1 MPNYIDTLADLLRK
15 GSDTLVNLPSEAQRF
30 MTNPQAFTQAVT
42 GKNPMP
48 RETGFAA
55 GATGLQPTEMSV
67 LDPNQAAYMQGYSQG
82 EPIGYAGMAA
92 PLAAPATVAT
102 AKALAPKAGQMAEN
116 YMARQGMMPSIVPSS
131 PKTAAFVPE
140 KMSPAYEDI
149 AKTYFPSAPQSSLD
163 DVLRR
168 ELTGWING
176 AGDIPTKKGF
186 QEYLKDVYAKD
197 TLGPDSIPLKDG
209 LKRLNELV
217 KNKTIMFKPSRKE
230 LLEKKVNELK
240 E

>member
-1 MPNYIDTLADLLRK
+1 MEKLIELLRQGADK
-15 GSDTLVNLPSEAQRF
+15 VVNLPSNAQRF
-30 MTNPQAFTQAVT
+30 MTNPQAFTQAIT
-42 GKNPMP
+42 GNNPLP

-55 GATGLQPTEMSV
+55 GATGLPAQEMSV
-67 LDPNQAAYMQGYSQG
+67 LDPNQAPYMQGYSQG
-82 EPIGYAGMAA
+82 EPVGYSGMVL
-92 PLAAPATVAT
+92 PLAAPATVAG

-116 YMARQGMMPSIVPSS
+116 YMAKQGMMPSIVPSS
-131 PKTAAFVPE
+131 PKAVAFVPE
-140 KMSPAYEDI
+140 KMSPAYEKI

-197 TLGPDSIPLKDG
+197 TLGPDSIPLKEG
-209 LKRLNELV
+209 LKRVNELV
-217 KNKTIMFKPSRKE
+217 KNKTIIFNPSRKE
-230 LLEKKVNELK
+230 LIEQQINKIE
-240 E
+240 

>member
-1 MPNYIDTLADLLRK
+1 MSNYIDTLADLLRK

-30 MTNPQAFTQAVT
+30 MTNPQAFTQVVT
-42 GKNPMP
+42 GNNPMQ

-55 GATGLQPTEMSV
+55 GAMGVPANSQNMEY
-67 LDPNQAAYMQGYSQG
+67 QQGFQQG
-82 EPIGYAGMAA
+82 EPYELPIALASMGA
-92 PLAAPATVAT
+92 PLVAPA
-102 AKALAPKAGQMAEN
+102 AKALAPKAAQMAEN
-116 YMARQGMMPSIVPSS
+116 YMAKQGFMPNIVPSGA
-131 PKTAAFVPE
+131 KTTAFVAE
-140 KMSPAYEDI
+140 KMSPVYEKI

-163 DVLRR
+163 DTLRR

-197 TLGPDSIPLKDG
+197 TLGPDSIPLKEG
-209 LKRLNELV
+209 LKRVNELV
-217 KNKTIMFKPSRKE
+217 KNKTIIFKPERKQLIE
-230 LLEKKVNELK
+230 QQVKALK